1 MNQQYNIDER
11 LSYPISSIVIVPS
24 SIESMKEWRK
34 NDARQ
39 TGANTHDAARDLI
52 RFYSRPWVSPVPGAT
67 QFEGNP
73 EF

>member
-34 NDARQ
+34 NDARRV
-39 TGANTHDAARDLI
+39 GKNYLANALDPRA
-52 RFYSRPWVSPVPGAT
+52 
-67 QFEGNP
+67 E
-73 EF
+73 

>member
-24 SIESMKEWRK
+24 SIEPMKEWRK

-39 TGANTHDAARDLI
+39 TGAA
-52 RFYSRPWVSPVPGAT
+52 
-67 QFEGNP
+67 
-73 EF
+73 